1 MTQTSVPGAE
11 RIPCVGRY
19 AAPGQLILETEMKTR
34 TSENRPRHGSRL
46 RTIVRKA
53 LATSSRVTT
62 TDIAQLAYPNI
73 WPLDKQHYRYAR
85 WALQSYARPVGR
97 PCKGYGRSIIWEVR
111 Q

>member
-1 MTQTSVPGAE
+1 MPAKPQA
-11 RIPCVGRY
+11 
-19 AAPGQLILETEMKTR
+19 
-34 TSENRPRHGSRL
+34 RHGSRL
-46 RTIVRKA
+46 RKIVRKA
-53 LATSSRVTT
+53 LKEYGGRVTT
-62 TDIAQLAYPNI
+62 SDIAQLAYPNI